1 MVFIAITTGCIG
13 IFYYYYSWLYSYFV
27 LLLLLVVCVFFLLQ
41 LVVLVCLAFFFASRQ
56 DNTVIMW
63 DVMGTE
69 IRIDRE
75 KNFIDNEVRLVV
87 PTGVPRS

>member
-1 MVFIAITTGCIG
+1 MGNMWDVMGIIWDMIG
-13 IFYYYYSWLYSYFV
+13 
-27 LLLLLVVCVFFLLQ
+27 
-41 LVVLVCLAFFFASRQ
+41 
-56 DNTVIMW
+56 IMW

-75 KNFIDNEVRLVV
+75 KNFIDNEVCPLV